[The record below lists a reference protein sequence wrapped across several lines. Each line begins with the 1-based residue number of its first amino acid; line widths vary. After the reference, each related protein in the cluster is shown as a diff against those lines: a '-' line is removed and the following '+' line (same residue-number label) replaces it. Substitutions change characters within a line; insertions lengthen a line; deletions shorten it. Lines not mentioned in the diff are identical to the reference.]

1 MTRVGNGK
9 YTVVTMDEGLYNK
22 SKMLQWEKTE
32 EFKNV
37 IIILGGFHTQMRFTK
52 VIGQYL
58 ESSGMSDIWAESEV
72 FGETTAG
79 NILKGKLWNRVLRAH
94 KLSYE
99 ALWRV
104 LWPLLIK
111 WTQEKGED
119 VDKTLEDLS
128 AKLATEFTPGEDNP
142 AIDTTAYSYLINQ
155 ARQAS

>member
-1 MTRVGNGK
+1 MANIPLA
-9 YTVVTMDEGLYNK
+9 MDEGLNNK
-22 SKMLQWEKTE
+22 AKMLQWEKTE

-37 IIILGGFHTQMRFTK
+37 IIILGGFRSQTTFTK
-52 VIGQYL
+52 VIGKYL
-58 ESSGMSDIWAESEV
+58 ESSGMSDIWAESQV
-72 FGETTAG
+72 FGEITAG
-79 NILKGKLWNRVLRAH
+79 NILKGKLWNRVLREH

-119 VDKTLEDLS
+119 GDKTLEDLL

-142 AIDTTAYSYLINQ
+142 EIDTTAHSYLINQ